1 VPAWLKRQAYAEY
14 GITQCKTGDYEVDHL
29 IPLSLGGSNSIRNLW
44 PESTK
49 TSPWNSCVKDA
60 LERKLHTLVCA
71 GQLDLKTAQRG
82 DSLRLDRS
90 VQKYVRTRPPAP
102 IVHEVK
108 TAPATAP
115 NKVWVNT
122 RSGQIDVVIR
132 HNQGLIEHLV
142 VVECKYWKD
151 RVGRQEVD
159 ALAATIREVGADR
172 GIIFSKEGFE
182 SGAITQ
188 AQHDHIELFRVRSL
202 TDEEWGLPGREIE
215 FFMHCHTASAGHL
228 QLNNARLVVGSEPKD
243 PNLQVIHAKTQT
255 KIKLNGSSVETL
267 EALIEKFAFKACD
280 DANFKSI
287 VRFQNSFDGDILI
300 RRHVDIT
307 PPTPIQIFY
316 NGGSVLVGTVG
327 FDVGHKIAQTRI
339 YFDRAKNFLFALA
352 VEDVVRK
359 TNTLASRRLDQTD
372 TILQGVE
379 ANSEVAQPQN
389 VLSNGSLIS

>member
-1 VPAWLKRQAYAEY
+1 
-14 GITQCKTGDYEVDHL
+14 
-29 IPLSLGGSNSIRNLW
+29 
-44 PESTK
+44 
-49 TSPWNSCVKDA
+49 
-60 LERKLHTLVCA
+60 
-71 GQLDLKTAQRG
+71 
-82 DSLRLDRS
+82 
-90 VQKYVRTRPPAP
+90 
-102 IVHEVK
+102 
-108 TAPATAP
+108 
-115 NKVWVNT
+115 
-122 RSGQIDVVIR
+122 
-132 HNQGLIEHLV
+132 
-142 VVECKYWKD
+142 
-151 RVGRQEVD
+151 
-159 ALAATIREVGADR
+159 
-172 GIIFSKEGFE
+172 
-182 SGAITQ
+182 
-188 AQHDHIELFRVRSL
+188 L